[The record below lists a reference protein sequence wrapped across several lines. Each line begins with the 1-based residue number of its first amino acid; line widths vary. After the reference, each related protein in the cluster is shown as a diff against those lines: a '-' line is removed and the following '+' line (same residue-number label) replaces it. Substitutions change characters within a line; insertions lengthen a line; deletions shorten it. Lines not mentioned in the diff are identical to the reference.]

1 MNIIQ
6 NILRKSLL
14 AFSLFTLFFITSPTL
29 SYAQE
34 FTGGGGTTRG
44 AGGGRSTSTTTSTTS
59 WSGTCV
65 SNGDVATIQGFEC
78 LFANILKVVM
88 GFAGLAF
95 FAMLVVGGFKF
106 ITSGGDPKKMAS
118 ASSTLTLAFVSVLG
132 VIVSWLILLLIQNF
146 TGVNVTQF
154 KIGG

>member
-1 MNIIQ
+1 MNLIP
-6 NILRKSLL
+6 NILQRSLL
-14 AFSLFTLFFITSPTL
+14 IFSLFTLFLFTTPSV
-29 SYAQE
+29 SYA
-34 FTGGGGTTRG
+34 GTTRG
-44 AGGGRSTSTTTSTTS
+44 AGGGRSTSTTSTTS

-88 GFAGLAF
+88 GAAGLVF

-146 TGVNVTQF
+146 TGVNVTEF